1 MKKARTTKSGQA
13 GAASATPGRKPS
25 FRREHVIKA
34 ALDLMDREGHQ
45 ALSMRAIAAE
55 LGTGVATL
63 YNYFDSLADLN
74 DALAMSL
81 VGDIPLL
88 EAGDAR
94 QARQQL
100 KAMVMNYARVAER
113 HPDFEQMV
121 GPQTYQRILQLLN
134 SALRVMVDAGV
145 DVERAGMM
153 WSILQSL
160 GQSHAVASRRLGG
173 VRQPEV
179 RKMVKDLDA
188 VAILAGTGYLDA
200 SIDERFSL
208 VLDLVLDRIVPEL
221 KARPAKR

>member
-1 MKKARTTKSGQA
+1 MKKVRGTKAGQPE
-13 GAASATPGRKPS
+13 AAPATPGRKPS
-25 FRREHVIKA
+25 FRREHVIQA
-34 ALDLMDREGHQ
+34 ALDLADRKGHK

-74 DALAMSL
+74 DALATTL
-81 VGDIPLL
+81 VSQIPLL
-88 EAGDAR
+88 DAKDAR

-100 KAMVMNYARVAER
+100 KDMVMAYAEVAGR

-121 GPQTYQRILQLLN
+121 GPQTQQRILQLLN

-145 DVERAGMM
+145 DIERAGTM

-160 GQSHAVASRRLGG
+160 GQSHAVNIRRFGS
-173 VRQPEV
+173 VRQPEM

-188 VAILAGTGYLDA
+188 VMTLAGTGYLEA
-200 SIDERFSL
+200 SVDERFSQ

-221 KARPAKR
+221 KARPSRR

>member
-1 MKKARTTKSGQA
+1 MKKARISKA
-13 GAASATPGRKPS
+13 GRDAATPGRKPS

-81 VGDIPLL
+81 VCDIPLL
-88 EAGDAR
+88 QAQDAR
-94 QARQQL
+94 QARRQL
-100 KAMVMNYARVAER
+100 KDMVIHYARVAER

-121 GPQTYQRILQLLN
+121 GPQTYQRILQLLD

-145 DVERAGMM
+145 DIERAGIM

-160 GQSHAVASRRLGG
+160 GQSHAIASRRLRS
-173 VRQPEV
+173 VRQPEI
-179 RKMVKDLDA
+179 RKMVRDLDA
-188 VAILAGTGYLDA
+188 VSTLAGTGYLEA

-221 KARPAKR
+221 KAGAAKR